1 MLTLNANVT
10 FFTVNVNGSSNPS
23 LPLPTFQAST
33 HISVSIKPKPGF
45 PIHTFP
51 FPSPRG
57 FPFPSTHSHPHIP
70 IHTFPFPPGFPIP
83 FHTHITGEICGLAP
97 QRGCRPRPRHAC
109 GGWRIA
115 PNRRRGGG
123 GAETTKINSTTTL
136 PNWVKPLKHRVRATG
151 AHAVG
156 KRKQRVCNGGS
167 NAYAT
172 EEATRMQRKPKL
184 AKTP

>member
-51 FPSPRG
+51 FPSPGVSHSLPHIPIHTFPSTHSHSRRG
-57 FPFPSTHSHPHIP
+57 FPFPSTHISRAR
-70 IHTFPFPPGFPIP
+70 FAASRRSEGA
-83 FHTHITGEICGLAP
+83 GLA
-97 QRGCRPRPRHAC
+97 RGMRVEVGALPPTD
-109 GGWRIA
+109 GGR
-115 PNRRRGGG
+115 GG
-123 GAETTKINSTTTL
+123 GAETTKINSTRTL